1 MSYHHYSNRYTYCNS
16 IIHIYPVFAILA
28 LSYTLSICMEINKIL
43 VLSNCCMCTSIYT
56 SCFREYITTRKHDI
70 RCSMDANS
78 ITICVRSFIVSHFF
92 PQKNFVKRLFRAMR
106 KHVDQSVQ
114 RIKREFDLRSETAQN
129 AIGSEEVAKARGMDK
144 KKTENTRSF
153 GTPASYE
160 FDNPFPG
167 L

>member
-1 MSYHHYSNRYTYCNS
+1 MRIQSPSVS
-16 IIHIYPVFAILA
+16 AL
-28 LSYTLSICMEINKIL
+28 LSYLT
-43 VLSNCCMCTSIYT
+43 
-56 SCFREYITTRKHDI
+56 
-70 RCSMDANS
+70 
-78 ITICVRSFIVSHFF
+78 FF
-92 PQKNFVKRLFRAMR
+92 PRKKSRKKIFPR

-129 AIGSEEVAKARGMDK
+129 AIGGEEVAKARGMDK

-153 GTPASYE
+153 VTPVSYE